1 MSSINR
7 DPSFNTHKKET
18 RNRMKTNKMV
28 TRVQWGRV
36 AMGIDV
42 GDSLSLMAL

>member
-18 RNRMKTNKMV
+18 RNRMKTNKKN
-28 TRVQWGRV
+28 GYSSS
-36 AMGIDV
+36 V
-42 GDSLSLMAL
+42 GQSSDWN